1 MKNAMSAVL
10 EFTIPVIVGFV
21 IVLVWANSNGM
32 IVF

>member
-10 EFTIPVIVGFV
+10 EFTIPVIVGFI
-21 IVLVWANSNGM
+21 IVLVSNSNGI